1 MDEST
6 MFTAGLTLTD
16 GRVRTVDV
24 ERLDTDGITY
34 RTEEG
39 AGSVAWSEVKAVML
53 ATTDH
58 MLETAG
64 YMFEVSEL
72 LDEQERRQPYDAAAM
87 RQKALGLLAQV
98 APRVCPLGPG
108 CPLAASPPPDGV
120 A

>member
-1 MDEST
+1 

-24 ERLDTDGITY
+24 EALGADGISY
-34 RTEEG
+34 RTEG
-39 AGSVAWSEVKAVML
+39 GGGFVAWSDVKAVML

-72 LDEQERRQPYDAAAM
+72 LGDQERRQPYDAEAM
-87 RQKALGLLAQV
+87 RRRALGLLAEV
-98 APRVCPLGPG
+98 APRLCPRGQACPLGG
-108 CPLAASPPPDGV
+108 ASASPGGV